1 MLTEISFLSKKG
13 WRSVAAVH
21 RLRNRFA
28 MAHIRRSASK
38 PPRKPCPNRKNRR
51 RTFMPSDTL
60 TVQVERCIYSIRGEK
75 VMLDY
80 DLAVLYGVPTKS
92 LNLAVK
98 RNAERFQ
105 NDFMFRLT
113 QAEEEGLRFQIGTSN
128 EMAAKQT
135 SGLRFQTETS
145 KSRRGGRRYL
155 PYAFTEQGVAML
167 SSVLRSQRAVQV
179 NIAIMRTFVRL
190 REMLLSN
197 ADLARKLG
205 ALEKKYDAQ
214 FKVVFDAIRELMTPP
229 EKPKRQIGFHSYE

>member
-1 MLTEISFLSKKG
+1 
-13 WRSVAAVH
+13 
-21 RLRNRFA
+21 
-28 MAHIRRSASK
+28 
-38 PPRKPCPNRKNRR
+38 
-51 RTFMPSDTL
+51 
-60 TVQVERCIYSIRGEK
+60 
-75 VMLDY
+75 MLDY

-98 RNAERFQ
+98 RNTERFP

-113 QAEEEGLRFQIGTSN
+113 QAEAEGLRFQIGTSN
-128 EMAAKQT
+128 ENAAKQT

-167 SSVLRSQRAVQV
+167 SSVLRSARAVQV
-179 NIAIMRTFVRL
+179 NIAIIRTFVRL

-197 ADLARKLG
+197 ADLARKLN
-205 ALEKKYDAQ
+205 ALEKKYDEQ
-214 FKVVFDAIRELMTPP
+214 FKVVFDAIRELMVPP